1 MASSDVA
8 EDDKEIPCAP
18 LNSQSIALEMSKNDA
33 VCDEK
38 SVEKWSDAVV
48 RDEHE
53 EKESSA
59 CTMQTN
65 RPMRRMH
72 FF

>member
-1 MASSDVA
+1 MVSSDVA

-18 LNSQSIALEMSKNDA
+18 QSIQSIALKISENDA

-38 SVEKWSDAVV
+38 SVEKWLGAIV